1 MFVSPAARRGRRAL
15 SALILLLLCLLAGA
29 GCAARDRSA
38 AYSRPPCPLPRLRLR
53 PPSPPP
59 PLSHRPPPAAHFQDR
74 GRPPTRRCCRA
85 LAAAW
90 AIDAERGPSA
100 ARLDAMQ
107 PYCRPHTPR
116 AHWWVCTNDEG
127 RVTALDL
134 SFVQAGGEILSELR
148 GLSALRYLNSV
159 LQPVDRLAT
168 GVGPTPEP
176 ATAVSAREPVDI
188 PAAGTGPTPEP
199 GTAVSGPQPIDIP
212 AAGTGPTHEPD
223 TLYLTENPL
232 TGCLPAGW
240 RDQGIKFCPRR
251 LPPSVPNERARTGV
265 TSRLRPPADHSAGAG
280 PAGPSGSSL
289 PHIADRGGAAAGGA

>member
-38 AYSRPPCPLPRLRLR
+38 AVLTAPVPLAPPTSTPTFTPT
-53 PPSPPP
+53 PTVPSPAPGLP
-59 PLSHRPPPAAHFQDR
+59 TFKTVAAPDQ
-74 GRPPTRRCCRA
+74 TVLQS

-148 GLSALRYLNSV
+148 GLSALRYLNLSSNQLTALPPELGQ
-159 LQPVDRLAT
+159 LQNLTLDLQQLTSLNWAN
-168 GVGPTPEP
+168 PEP
-176 ATAVSAREPVDI
+176 ALDLNQLTSLP
-188 PAAGTGPTPEP
+188 PELGQLQNLTTLYLP
-199 GTAVSGPQPIDIP
+199 GNQLTSLPPELGQLQSLELLYLDHNQLTSLPPELGQL
-212 AAGTGPTHEPD
+212 TNLT

-240 RDQGIKFCPRR
+240 RDQGIKFWPSA
-251 LPPSVPNERARTGV
+251 PPPFCTE
-265 TSRLRPPADHSAGAG
+265 
-280 PAGPSGSSL
+280 
-289 PHIADRGGAAAGGA
+289 

>member
-1 MFVSPAARRGRRAL
+1 MSVSPAARRGRRAL

-38 AYSRPPCPLPRLRLR
+38 AVLTATGPLAPPTSTPTFTPT
-53 PPSPPP
+53 PTVPSPAPGLP
-59 PLSHRPPPAAHFQDR
+59 TFKTVAAPDQ
-74 GRPPTRRCCRA
+74 TVLQS

-90 AIDAERGPSA
+90 AIDAERAPSA

-107 PYCRPHTPR
+107 PYCRPNTPR

-148 GLSALRYLNSV
+148 GLSALRYLNLSYNQLTALPPELGQ
-159 LQPVDRLAT
+159 LQNLTFLDLDHNQLTSLP
-168 GVGPTPEP
+168 PELGQL
-176 ATAVSAREPVDI
+176 TNL
-188 PAAGTGPTPEP
+188 T
-199 GTAVSGPQPIDIP
+199 
-212 AAGTGPTHEPD
+212 

-240 RDQGIKFCPRR
+240 RDQGIKFWPSAH
-251 LPPSVPNERARTGV
+251 PPFCTE
-265 TSRLRPPADHSAGAG
+265 
-280 PAGPSGSSL
+280 
-289 PHIADRGGAAAGGA
+289 

>member
-38 AYSRPPCPLPRLRLR
+38 AVLTATGPLAPPTSTPTFTPT
-53 PPSPPP
+53 PTVPSPAPGLP
-59 PLSHRPPPAAHFQDR
+59 TFKTVAAPDQ
-74 GRPPTRRCCRA
+74 TVLQS

-90 AIDAERGPSA
+90 AIDAERAPSA

-107 PYCRPHTPR
+107 PYCRPNTPR

-148 GLSALRYLNSV
+148 GLSALRYLNLSYNQ
-159 LQPVDRLAT
+159 LTALPP

-176 ATAVSAREPVDI
+176 DI
-188 PAAGTGPTPEP
+188 SG
-199 GTAVSGPQPIDIP
+199 SGPQPIDIP

-223 TLYLTENPL
+223 HAVSDREPAD
-232 TGCLPAGW
+232 GLPA
-240 RDQGIKFCPRR
+240 RR
-251 LPPSVPNERARTGV
+251 LARPG
-265 TSRLRPPADHSAGAG
+265 H
-280 PAGPSGSSL
+280 
-289 PHIADRGGAAAGGA
+289 